1 MAYFKRDQAHI
12 APYSVGNRVYGGGRS
27 FPTSGPVSDKSGY
40 RERDLKYQARRNAVL
55 RKMKAMQSGK
65 NASADALRVV

>member
-27 FPTSGPVSDKSGY
+27 FPTSGPVDKTGY
-40 RERDLKYQARRNAVL
+40 RERDLAHKARRNVIL
-55 RKMKAMQSGK
+55 RRMKAQQAGK
-65 NASADALRVV
+65 NASPDVLRTV